1 VSRWTLQQRIA
12 AALSTV
18 AVLVVV
24 VVAVATVSFLQMTR
38 QQREVIDGYYD
49 ALSISN
55 ERFVRLIDAENAV
68 RGYALSGDPEA
79 LEPFRAAEA
88 PQPPGRGRSDLEEL
102 LAGDEGSLAA
112 LARARESAASWW
124 SEWAEPTIETVERE
138 GTDALSEAE
147 AARGERLF
155 QRLRQDYSDFIQ
167 AVRDARNEAVATLEE
182 RMAWLFASVLAVAAV
197 GLAGLGVLAW
207 LLRRWVTAPVTDLA
221 RQTRLVRRGALEH
234 PVAVTGPPEIERL
247 GRDVD
252 DMRRALLD
260 EVEVA
265 RTANEELGRAKDE
278 LEAQAADLERSN
290 RELEQFAYVA
300 SHDLQEPL
308 RKVASF
314 TQMLQRRYGGQ
325 LDERADQYIE
335 FAVDGAKR
343 MQQLINDLL
352 QFSRVGRI
360 TAAQTDVDLDA
371 CLDRALRDL
380 ETRIDETGATVTR
393 DPLPVVHGEAAL
405 LTQVFVNLVGNAL
418 KFRTEEPPRIHIGAR
433 RDGDVWRVCVR
444 DNGIG
449 IEPQYAERVF
459 VLFQRLHPKEVYAGT
474 GIGLALARKI
484 VEYHGGTIE
493 IVDVHEGPGT
503 TIEML
508 LPAVEDR
515 PDDGGTSTTVGASS
529 RSRDGVRDDDQHTTP
544 VAAGTTPAGG
554 ARAD

>member
-1 VSRWTLQQRIA
+1 MSGWSLRRLLAVALGA
-12 AALSTV
+12 VAALML
-18 AVLVVV
+18 VLVG
-24 VVAVATVSFLQMTR
+24 VATVSFMGMR
-38 QQREVIDGYYD
+38 HQQSEVIDGYYE
-49 ALSISN
+49 ALMASN
-55 ERFVRLIDAENAV
+55 AQFVRLVDAENAV
-68 RGYALSGDPEA
+68 RGYALTGDPAA
-79 LEPFRAAEA
+79 LGPFNELRA
-88 PQPPGRGRSDLEEL
+88 PGGSTLGAEEL
-102 LAGDEGSLAA
+102 QSQLANDEGSLAA
-112 LARARESAASWW
+112 LERARQSAAAWW
-124 SEWAEPTIETVERE
+124 SGWAEPTIANVQRDGPEAVTQDDAAE
-138 GTDALSEAE
+138 GEELFSQLRSDYTAYIDAIRSA
-147 AARGERLF
+147 
-155 QRLRQDYSDFIQ
+155 
-167 AVRDARNEAVATLEE
+167 RDAEVDSLND
-182 RMAWLFASVLAVAAV
+182 RMGWLFASVLTVAAV

-207 LLRRWVTAPVTDLA
+207 LLRRWVTGPLTELA
-221 RQTRLVRRGALEH
+221 GETRLVRRGALDH
-234 PVAVTGPPEIERL
+234 PVAVTGPPEIVRL
-247 GRDVD
+247 SRDVD

-265 RTANEELGRAKDE
+265 RTASEDLARAKAE

-380 ETRIDETGATVTR
+380 EARIEESGATVTR
-393 DPLPVVHGEAAL
+393 DPLPVVHGEAPL

-418 KFRTEEPPRIHIGAR
+418 KFRSEESPWVHVGAR
-433 RDGDVWRVCVR
+433 RDGDMWRVCIR

-459 VLFQRLHPKEVYAGT
+459 VLFQRLHPKEVYGGT

-484 VEYHGGTIE
+484 IEYHGGTIE
-493 IVDVHEGPGT
+493 IVDPHEGRGT
-503 TIEML
+503 TIEMT
-508 LPAVEDR
+508 LPASGDPVR
-515 PDDGGTSTTVGASS
+515 HDDEHETP
-529 RSRDGVRDDDQHTTP
+529 P
-544 VAAGTTPAGG
+544 VAAGTTAAGG
-554 ARAD
+554 GHGD